1 VDLMESYI
9 FYSHYDYSD
18 TWPVLFGQSNLYL
31 KEKRKILFTNKY
43 DKVPDGWE
51 VILYDD
57 SLPYQ
62 QRFSSCLEKIDSEL
76 VILHHEDMFLHSNID
91 EDMMSE
97 MINIVSKNKIDLI
110 KLSRANYRPQEP
122 LVSSFIHKNVYM
134 SPLDLQFAIQPT
146 IGKKDT
152 FLKIYKNTPGNSIW
166 EFEANASSYCFTN
179 SIRSGMTFLEGE
191 EKRGQFHWDSH
202 IYPYF
207 ATAIVKGK
215 WDFESYPSKMGAI
228 LEKYNIDPN
237 IRGKNA

>member
-1 VDLMESYI
+1 M
-9 FYSHYDYSD
+9 
-18 TWPVLFGQSNLYL
+18 
-31 KEKRKILFTNKY
+31 
-43 DKVPDGWE
+43 
-51 VILYDD
+51 YDD

-62 QRFSSCLEKIDSEL
+62 QRFSSCLEKVDSEL
-76 VILHHEDMFLHSNID
+76 VILHHEDMFLYSNIN
-91 EDMMSE
+91 EGVMSE
-97 MINIVSKNKIDLI
+97 MINIVSKNKIDLV

-122 LVSSFIHKNVYM
+122 LVPSFIHKNVYM
-134 SPLDLQFAIQPT
+134 CPLDLQFAIQPT

-166 EFEANASSYCFTN
+166 EFEANASSYCFAD

-191 EKRGQFHWDSH
+191 EKKEDNFIGIA

-215 WDFESYPSKMGAI
+215 WDFESYPSKMGEI

-237 IRGKNA
+237 IRGKNAQ